1 MKCKQKTT
9 QQNPINDK
17 MNISLRRLIISTHS
31 YNCFFCVCACLCV
44 CFFCII
50 VFGIFLFSHHHR
62 TNNENVNQKKII
74 KQETT
79 TFSPPIRTQET
90 ETLPHTFVCSLCACV
105 WVLAYSTTRVSLCVC
120 ASLYR

>member
-31 YNCFFCVCACLCV
+31 YHCFLCVCACLCV
-44 CFFCII
+44 FFCII

-62 TNNENVNQKKII
+62 TNNEK
-74 KQETT
+74 
-79 TFSPPIRTQET
+79 R
-90 ETLPHTFVCSLCACV
+90 
-105 WVLAYSTTRVSLCVC
+105 
-120 ASLYR
+120 